1 MLDDRVSGQI
11 LGLFGRGSR
20 GGRGS
25 RRLVVGRGGGM
36 AADEV
41 HLGVREI
48 AERVGPR
55 LTRAEE
61 EP

>member
-1 MLDDRVSGQI
+1 M
-11 LGLFGRGSR
+11 
-20 GGRGS
+20 
-25 RRLVVGRGGGM
+25 VGRGGGM

-48 AERVGPR
+48 VERVGPGR
-55 LTRAEE
+55 TRAEE